1 MMTGN
6 NVLVRSAAALILV
19 CTMLGAAAVEPVV
32 LGAEQHAEL
41 VALERIRGDALETS
55 HLRDKVVV
63 VTFFASWCPPCRA
76 EFVHLNSIAD
86 EFDGADLTVVA
97 INVFEEF
104 DDNDQVRLVRFLEDT
119 RPRFHVVKG
128 DESVKRTFA
137 DVNRIPT
144 VFVFDR
150 SGRSVMH
157 FIHARGASKMSV
169 DEDELRVAISR
180 ALTR

>member
-1 MMTGN
+1 MTGG

-19 CTMLGAAAVEPVV
+19 CTALGAASAEAVV
-32 LGAEQHAEL
+32 LGAEQRAEL

-76 EFVHLNSIAD
+76 EFVHLNRMAD

-104 DDNDQVRLVRFLEDT
+104 DENDRVRLARFLEDT
-119 RPRFHVVKG
+119 QPRFHVVKG
-128 DESVKRTFA
+128 DASVKRTFA

-150 SGRSVMH
+150 TGHSVLH

-169 DEDELRVAISR
+169 DEDELRIAISQ